1 MNIERS
7 LQDGSS
13 VVGHDNDS
21 PTYGILHNST
31 SQRSEVRCCEKN
43 NPPSSMIVGIDEGS
57 KSSDHLGN
65 EYEIQNVETTT
76 TTSGLDNVGN
86 NNAVEKQDDTLTLRF
101 IEKSNGGMKGEKTM
115 NCCKHPTEKQLGAST
130 SEVLGNNTKG
140 LEKAVSPVCQI
151 KVWTTVVASGAMN
164 LKTYKKW
171 LKVIEP
177 EPKSTRATTGS
188 AAVVRSVLN
197 IPQKVT
203 STRRA
208 FKEKSDRSSKAR
220 QAVLEWKQ
228 KHGGSI
234 DCVITLFVCRFD
246 VLVIASAKRVNIP
259 DVQNVLLGW
268 IIDKNEL
275 RSTIHLSKINCT
287 VLVEQGH

>member
-1 MNIERS
+1 MSPALHPPERPS
-7 LQDGSS
+7 HTHSPKPAGFGGS
-13 VVGHDNDS
+13 GH
-21 PTYGILHNST
+21 
-31 SQRSEVRCCEKN
+31 
-43 NPPSSMIVGIDEGS
+43 
-57 KSSDHLGN
+57 
-65 EYEIQNVETTT
+65 EI
-76 TTSGLDNVGN
+76 
-86 NNAVEKQDDTLTLRF
+86 
-101 IEKSNGGMKGEKTM
+101 
-115 NCCKHPTEKQLGAST
+115 
-130 SEVLGNNTKG
+130 LGNNTKG

-151 KVWTTVVASGAMN
+151 KVWTTVVTSGAMN

-220 QAVLEWKQ
+220 QAVLGWKQ

-234 DCVITLFVCRFD
+234 DCVITSFVCRFD
-246 VLVIASAKRVNIP
+246 VLVIASAKRVNIIP

-275 RSTIHLSKINCT
+275 RSTIHFSKVYSACRARALSKLAT
-287 VLVEQGH
+287 VIIGSVRNEIQD